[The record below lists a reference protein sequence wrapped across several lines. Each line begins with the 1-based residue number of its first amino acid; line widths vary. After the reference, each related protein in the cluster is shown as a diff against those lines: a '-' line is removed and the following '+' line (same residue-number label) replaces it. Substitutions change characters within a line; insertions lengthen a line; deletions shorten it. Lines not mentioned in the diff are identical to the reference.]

1 MRASWRAPLG
11 WLLVALLV
19 RGLTALALPHPGY
32 IDATYAL
39 HVAAGLLAGQGLTEE
54 VVWNHLWTS
63 PTLPRPSNAYWPPGP
78 ALFAAAGGFLLPDGL
93 PLWRRAQALPVLGS
107 ALLVAGTYVL
117 ARRLS
122 ARRSTLAGAL
132 PEGPPSSVR
141 GATPPG
147 PPSPA
152 AAHLAA
158 GIVLGSGAYFPYWV
172 TTDSFTPFALAAG
185 GSLWLAVEAHN
196 RAGAGDANTRRARA
210 GVGCCLL
217 GAGALAGLAQ
227 WVRADGLLFLVA
239 PLLAA
244 LAGPEAGGWAGRAR
258 RALPGVAL
266 VLAGAALTAGPLA
279 LRAVLTW
286 GTPAPPGMGGA
297 LWLTAYDDLFRFGQA
312 PTFGRWLAAGPAPAA
327 TVRGAALLANLAALG
342 QSLLYVAL
350 PLAALGAWRW
360 RLPGPHTQ
368 RVPGSSEQRGPRPS
382 RGSAA
387 TDLGWGAACE
397 RPRKGWVEAGVAL
410 PLAALLTLYGLHSL
424 VFPFQGV
431 RGALF
436 HALAALVPWLA
447 LWAAW
452 GLLLVISWGA
462 ARRGWRESQAR
473 PILGGALATL
483 LLLGGVSFTVDLR
496 RRWEPHAQAY
506 RVAGAWLDAHAP
518 PEARLMGVD
527 PPGLWYATGRIVVA
541 TPSDGPQALLRAA
554 ATYGVDYVLVQPFS
568 PPYLAPLY
576 DDQAPLP
583 GLQHVADAAHL
594 RLYRVVS
601 TASGPSGAL
610 EGLSQT
616 EMESVSPGGRAA
628 SSSAAVEPR
637 RG

>member
-78 ALFAAAGGFLLPDGL
+78 ALFAAAGGYLLPDGL

-107 ALLVAGTYVL
+107 ALLVAGTFVL

-122 ARRSTLAGAL
+122 TPAGAP
-132 PEGPPSSVR
+132 PEAPSS
-141 GATPPG
+141 P
-147 PPSPA
+147 PA

-185 GSLWLAVEAHN
+185 GTLWLAVEAHN
-196 RAGAGDANTRRARA
+196 RAGACDGQARRARA

-217 GAGALAGLAQ
+217 GAGALVGLAQ
-227 WVRADGLLFLVA
+227 WVRADGMLFLVA

-244 LAGPEAGGWAGRAR
+244 LSGPEGSGWAGRAR

-266 VLAGAALTAGPLA
+266 VLAGAALTGGPLA

-286 GTPAPPGMGGA
+286 GTPAPPGAGGA

-312 PTFGRWLAAGPAPAA
+312 PTFGRWLATGPASAA
-327 TVRGAALLANLAALG
+327 SVRGAALLANFAALG

-350 PLAALGAWRW
+350 PLAALGAWR
-360 RLPGPHTQ
+360 R
-368 RVPGSSEQRGPRPS
+368 RRE
-382 RGSAA
+382 AA
-387 TDLGWGAACE
+387 
-397 RPRKGWVEAGVAL
+397 VAL
-410 PLAALLTLYGLHSL
+410 PLAVLLTLYGLHSL

-436 HALAALVPWLA
+436 HALAGLVPWLA
-447 LWAAW
+447 LWTAW
-452 GLLLVISWGA
+452 GLLLAISWGA

-473 PILGGALATL
+473 PILGGALASL
-483 LLLGGVSFTVDLR
+483 LLLGGVTFTVDLR
-496 RRWEPHAQAY
+496 QRWEPHVQAY
-506 RVAGAWLDAHAP
+506 RAAGAWLDAHAP
-518 PEARLMGVD
+518 PGARLMGVD

-601 TASGPSGAL
+601 AASGAP
-610 EGLSQT
+610 EGSSQT
-616 EMESVSPGGRAA
+616 EMDSVSSGGRAA

>member
-1 MRASWRAPLG
+1 M
-11 WLLVALLV
+11 
-19 RGLTALALPHPGY
+19 
-32 IDATYAL
+32 
-39 HVAAGLLAGQGLTEE
+39 
-54 VVWNHLWTS
+54 
-63 PTLPRPSNAYWPPGP
+63 
-78 ALFAAAGGFLLPDGL
+78 
-93 PLWRRAQALPVLGS
+93 
-107 ALLVAGTYVL
+107 L

-122 ARRSTLAGAL
+122 ARRSTLAGAP
-132 PEGPPSSVR
+132 PEAPLSP
-141 GATPPG
+141 
-147 PPSPA
+147 PA

-185 GSLWLAVEAHN
+185 GSLWLAVEAHI
-196 RAGAGDANTRRARA
+196 RAGACDATARGARARL
-210 GVGCCLL
+210 GCCLF

-244 LAGPEAGGWAGRAR
+244 LSGPAESGWAGRTR

-266 VLAGAALTAGPLA
+266 VLAGAALTAGPLI

-327 TVRGAALLANLAALG
+327 SVRGAALLTNLAALG

-350 PLAALGAWRW
+350 PLAALGAWR
-360 RLPGPHTQ
+360 R
-368 RVPGSSEQRGPRPS
+368 RRN
-382 RGSAA
+382 AA
-387 TDLGWGAACE
+387 
-397 RPRKGWVEAGVAL
+397 VAL
-410 PLAALLTLYGLHSL
+410 PLAVLLTLYGVHSL

-436 HALAALVPWLA
+436 HALAGLVPWLA
-447 LWAAW
+447 LWTAW
-452 GLLLVISWGA
+452 GLLLAVSWGA
-462 ARRGWRESQAR
+462 ARRGWRESEAC

-496 RRWEPHAQAY
+496 RRWEPHVQAY
-506 RVAGAWLDAHAP
+506 RAAGAWLDAHASP
-518 PEARLMGVD
+518 GARLMGVD
-527 PPGLWYATGRIVVA
+527 PPGLWYATGRVAVA

-554 ATYGVDYVLVQPFS
+554 ATYGVDYVLVQPYS

-601 TASGPSGAL
+601 AASGAP
-610 EGLSQT
+610 EGPSQT
-616 EMESVSPGGRAA
+616 EMDSVSSGGRAA
-628 SSSAAVEPR
+628 SSSADVEPR

>member
-1 MRASWRAPLG
+1 
-11 WLLVALLV
+11 
-19 RGLTALALPHPGY
+19 
-32 IDATYAL
+32 
-39 HVAAGLLAGQGLTEE
+39 
-54 VVWNHLWTS
+54 
-63 PTLPRPSNAYWPPGP
+63 
-78 ALFAAAGGFLLPDGL
+78 
-93 PLWRRAQALPVLGS
+93 
-107 ALLVAGTYVL
+107 
-117 ARRLS
+117 
-122 ARRSTLAGAL
+122 
-132 PEGPPSSVR
+132 
-141 GATPPG
+141 
-147 PPSPA
+147 
-152 AAHLAA
+152 
-158 GIVLGSGAYFPYWV
+158 VLGSGAYFPYWV

-185 GSLWLAVEAHN
+185 GTLWLAVEAHN
-196 RAGAGDANTRRARA
+196 RAGACDGQARRARA

-217 GAGALAGLAQ
+217 GAGALVGLAQ

-244 LAGPEAGGWAGRAR
+244 LSGSEESGWAGRAR

-266 VLAGAALTAGPLA
+266 VLAGAALTGGPLA

-286 GTPAPPGMGGA
+286 GTPAPPGAGGA

-312 PTFGRWLAAGPAPAA
+312 PTFGRWLATGPAPAA
-327 TVRGAALLANLAALG
+327 SVRGAALLANLAALG

-350 PLAALGAWRW
+350 PLAALGAWR
-360 RLPGPHTQ
+360 RRVPGPP
-368 RVPGSSEQRGPRPS
+368 PGSSERS
-382 RGSAA
+382 
-387 TDLGWGAACE
+387 E
-397 RPRKGWVEAGVAL
+397 RPRKGWVDSAVTL
-410 PLAALLTLYGLHSL
+410 PLAALLTLYALHSL

-436 HALAALVPWLA
+436 HALAGLVPWLA
-447 LWAAW
+447 LWTAW
-452 GLLLVISWGA
+452 GLLLVLSWGA
-462 ARRGWRESQAR
+462 ARRGWREPQAR

-483 LLLGGVSFTVDLR
+483 LLLGGVSFTIDLR

-601 TASGPSGAL
+601 AASGAP
-610 EGLSQT
+610 EGSSQT

>member
-39 HVAAGLLAGQGLTEE
+39 HVAAGLLAGQGLSEE

-78 ALFAAAGGFLLPDGL
+78 ALFAAAGGYLLPDGL

-107 ALLVAGTYVL
+107 ALLVAGTFVL

-122 ARRSTLAGAL
+122 ARRSTLAGAP
-132 PEGPPSSVR
+132 PEAPLSP
-141 GATPPG
+141 
-147 PPSPA
+147 PA

-185 GSLWLAVEAHN
+185 GSLWLAVEARI
-196 RAGAGDANTRRARA
+196 RAGAWDATARGGRARL
-210 GVGCCLL
+210 GCCLF

-244 LAGPEAGGWAGRAR
+244 LSGPAESGWAGRTR
-258 RALPGVAL
+258 LALPGVAL
-266 VLAGAALTAGPLA
+266 VLAGAALTAGPLS

-286 GTPAPPGMGGA
+286 GTPAPPGVGGA

-327 TVRGAALLANLAALG
+327 SVRGEALLTNLAALG

-350 PLAALGAWRW
+350 PLTALGAWR
-360 RLPGPHTQ
+360 R
-368 RVPGSSEQRGPRPS
+368 RRN
-382 RGSAA
+382 AA
-387 TDLGWGAACE
+387 VT
-397 RPRKGWVEAGVAL
+397 L
-410 PLAALLTLYGLHSL
+410 PLAVLLTLYGVHSL

-436 HALAALVPWLA
+436 HALAGLVPWLA
-447 LWAAW
+447 LWTAW
-452 GLLLVISWGA
+452 GLLLAVSWGA
-462 ARRGWRESQAR
+462 ARRGWRESEAC

-496 RRWEPHAQAY
+496 RRWEPHVQAY
-506 RVAGAWLDAHAP
+506 RAAGAWLDAHASP
-518 PEARLMGVD
+518 GARLMGVD
-527 PPGLWYATGRIVVA
+527 PPGLWYATGRSRGGDA
-541 TPSDGPQALLRAA
+541 QRRPAGPPPRRGDLRRGLRSGAALL
-554 ATYGVDYVLVQPFS
+554 

-601 TASGPSGAL
+601 AASGAP
-610 EGLSQT
+610 EGPSQT
-616 EMESVSPGGRAA
+616 EMDSVSSGGRAA
-628 SSSAAVEPR
+628 SSSADVEPR

>member
-1 MRASWRAPLG
+1 MRTSWRAPLG

-39 HVAAGLLAGQGLTEE
+39 HVAAGLLAGRGLSEE

-107 ALLVAGTYVL
+107 ALLVAGTFVL
-117 ARRLS
+117 ARRLTALS
-122 ARRSTLAGAL
+122 GA
-132 PEGPPSSVR
+132 PPVAS
-141 GATPPG
+141 
-147 PPSPA
+147 PSPPA

-196 RAGAGDANTRRARA
+196 RAGAGDAMARGPRV

-244 LAGPEAGGWAGRAR
+244 LSGPAESGWAGRAR

-266 VLAGAALTAGPLA
+266 VLAGAALTGGPLA

-286 GTPAPPGMGGA
+286 GTPAPPGTGGA

-312 PTFGRWLAAGPAPAA
+312 PTFGRWLATGPAPAA
-327 TVRGAALLANLAALG
+327 SVRGAALLANLAALG

-350 PLAALGAWRW
+350 PLAALGAWR
-360 RLPGPHTQ
+360 Q
-368 RVPGSSEQRGPRPS
+368 RRK
-382 RGSAA
+382 AA
-387 TDLGWGAACE
+387 
-397 RPRKGWVEAGVAL
+397 VAL
-410 PLAALLTLYGLHSL
+410 PLAVLLALYGLHSL

-436 HALAALVPWLA
+436 HALAGLVPWLA
-447 LWAAW
+447 LWTAW
-452 GLLLVISWGA
+452 GLLLAISWGA

-483 LLLGGVSFTVDLR
+483 LLLGGVSSTVDLR
-496 RRWEPHAQAY
+496 RRWEPHVQAY
-506 RVAGAWLDAHAP
+506 RAAGAWLDAHAP
-518 PEARLMGVD
+518 PGARLMGVD

-554 ATYGVDYVLVQPFS
+554 ATYGVEYVLVQPFS

-601 TASGPSGAL
+601 AASGAP
-610 EGLSQT
+610 EGPSQT